1 MLCMD
6 LKQLFRVCGMASCEK
21 RCSVELSIEKKKLV
35 LDELGKG
42 RSHRSI
48 AADFG
53 ISKSTVGNIFKKR
66 EVVLRTWWTS
76 ANSNRIY
83 RKRKSRRTTNEEL
96 SNISQGEYV
105 TYVYAVGVVHVACM
119 GSPMVKL
126 RYRQAWLARC
136 TYVLIAG
143 TSFLLPCVIHPCGRK
158 NVVIQSYQPR
168 MKVTVYILHF

>member
-1 MLCMD
+1 MLCID
-6 LKQLFRVCGMASCEK
+6 LKQLFRVSAMASCEK

-66 EVVLRTWWTS
+66 EVVLRTWWSS

-83 RKRKSRRTTNEEL
+83 RKRKSRRTTHEEPC
-96 SNISQGEYV
+96 NINQGEFV
-105 TYVYAVGVVHVACM
+105 TYMY
-119 GSPMVKL
+119 S
-126 RYRQAWLARC
+126 
-136 TYVLIAG
+136 I
-143 TSFLLPCVIHPCGRK
+143 
-158 NVVIQSYQPR
+158 
-168 MKVTVYILHF
+168 